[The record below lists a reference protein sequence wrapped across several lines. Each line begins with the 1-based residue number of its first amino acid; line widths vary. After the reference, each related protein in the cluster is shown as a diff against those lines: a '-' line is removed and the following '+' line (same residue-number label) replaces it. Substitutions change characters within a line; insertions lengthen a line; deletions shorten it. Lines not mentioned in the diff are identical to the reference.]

1 MALEN
6 AVVVSSDAPDVSVQI
21 GAASTTT
28 MAPTESTDS
37 STPQRDET
45 GRFVSSPVNADDAA
59 GAQTTAPEPDAT
71 AEPPAKP
78 EKRAS
83 PQKRI
88 DQAIWR
94 QREAERRADDLAARL
109 ETLESGRAAPDRAT
123 PPPQQVTPPTDPDPR
138 PTEDQHERYEDYI
151 EALTEWKTRRTIAA
165 DFAARRQ
172 YEQEQHVERTQ
183 QAVLAGHAARV
194 AEAKTLYPD
203 WEETVSREDV
213 PVTAPMEDAILHS
226 PIGHHLMYYLG
237 EHPEIATWVS
247 QQPPGPALIAM
258 GKLEAHLEAAFSG
271 PAPSVPAP
279 TTPPVPLSRTPP
291 PIQPV
296 TGGVH
301 VSSRD
306 LASLPLKEY
315 MRVRQEQI
323 NMRRT

>member
-6 AVVVSSDAPDVSVQI
+6 AVVVSSDAPDVSIQI
-21 GAASTTT
+21 GTAS
-28 MAPTESTDS
+28 PTPETETPSTGAE
-37 STPQRDET
+37 TPQRDES
-45 GRFVSSPVNADDAA
+45 GRFLPKEPAAEPETPETPV
-59 GAQTTAPEPDAT
+59 DAT
-71 AEPPAKP
+71 PETPAKT

-94 QREAERRADDLAARL
+94 QREAERRADELAARL
-109 ETLESGRAAPDRAT
+109 EALESVRSTSEPAT
-123 PPPQQVTPPTDPDPR
+123 PPQREMTPQADPDPR

-151 EALTEWKTRRTIAA
+151 EALTEWKTRQTIAA
-165 DFAARRQ
+165 DFASRRQ
-172 YEQEQHVERTQ
+172 YEQQ
-183 QAVLAGHAARV
+183 QTADRVQQTVLTDHAARV
-194 AEAKTLYPD
+194 AEGKKLYPD

-226 PIGHHLMYYLG
+226 PIGAHLMYYLG

-258 GKLEAHLEAAFSG
+258 GKIEAHLEAAFSG
-271 PAPSVPAP
+271 SAPRAPAPAKP
-279 TTPPVPLSRTPP
+279 TVPLSRTPP

-306 LASLPLKEY
+306 LASLPLHEY

-323 NMRRT
+323 KARRT